1 MFKRFRFLLI
11 ISCLSLF
18 LNARAQFDA
27 PKSIEIG
34 PHGGIS
40 YYVGDLNP
48 AKHFAQSSW
57 QAGAVIRYNQSNRW
71 VYRLDYTYANVQ
83 ASDEVI
89 KWRPERGLNF
99 FSTIHDVSLL
109 VEFNFLEYYTGNPK
123 RNFSPYLFAGVS
135 GFMFNP
141 CHVMEDGS
149 LVELQPLQTEGVK
162 YSKFN
167 VSIPFGFGF
176 KLSLSKHMCASVE
189 WRLHKTFTDYL
200 DDCGGIYP
208 ALTGHVYYDVKNPDG
223 SVDHK
228 IDLTDPTESY
238 AAGMQR
244 GNSAFKDWYG
254 VVGLSLTWKFNLPDG
269 RGCNLSKF

>member
-11 ISCLSLF
+11 ISCLASF
-18 LNARAQFDA
+18 LNAQAQFDV
-27 PKSIEIG
+27 PKSIEVG

-48 AKHFAQSSW
+48 VKHFAQSSW

-99 FSTIHDVSLL
+99 FSTIHDLSLM

-123 RNFSPYLFAGVS
+123 KNFSPYLFAGIS

-141 CHVMEDGS
+141 CRVTDSAMY
-149 LVELQPLQTEGVK
+149 ELQPLQTEGES
-162 YSKFN
+162 YSKFD

-176 KLSLSKHMCASVE
+176 KMSLSKHICASLE

-200 DDCGGIYP
+200 DDCGGVYP
-208 ALTGHVYYDVKNPDG
+208 NHPAESHPNANLPYVSDKVYKDF
-223 SVDHK
+223 
-228 IDLTDPTESY
+228 TDPTGNY
-238 AAGMQR
+238 DAGMQR
-244 GNSAFKDWYG
+244 GNSAYKDWYG
-254 VVGLSLTWKFNLPDG
+254 VVGLSLTWKFNLPDT

>member
-11 ISCLSLF
+11 ISCLASF
-18 LNARAQFDA
+18 LNAQAQFDV
-27 PKSIEIG
+27 PKSIEVG

-48 AKHFAQSSW
+48 VKHFAQSSW

-71 VYRLDYTYANVQ
+71 VYRLDYTFANVQ

-99 FSTIHDVSLL
+99 FSTIHDLSLM

-123 RNFSPYLFAGVS
+123 KNFSPYLFAGIS

-141 CHVMEDGS
+141 CRVTDSAMY
-149 LVELQPLQTEGVK
+149 ELQPLQTEGES

-176 KLSLSKHMCASVE
+176 KMSLSKHICASLE

-200 DDCGGIYP
+200 DDCGGVYP
-208 ALTGHVYYDVKNPDG
+208 NHLTQSQPNANLPYVSDDVYEDF
-223 SVDHK
+223 
-228 IDLTDPTESY
+228 TDPTGNY

-244 GNSAFKDWYG
+244 GNSAYQDWYG
-254 VVGLSLTWKFNLPDG
+254 VVGLSLTWKFNLPDT

>member
-18 LNARAQFDA
+18 LNAQAQFDA

-57 QAGAVIRYNQSNRW
+57 QAGVVVRYNQSNRW
-71 VYRLDYTYANVQ
+71 VFRFDYTHANVQ

-89 KWRPERGLNF
+89 KWRPERGLSFASKIDDIN
-99 FSTIHDVSLL
+99 LL
-109 VEFNFLEYYTGNPK
+109 VEFNFLEYFTGNPK
-123 RNFSPYLFAGVS
+123 KNFSPYLFAGIS
-135 GFMFNP
+135 GFMFDP
-141 CHVMEDGS
+141 YHVTDSTQVS
-149 LVELQPLQTEGVK
+149 LRPLQTEGVK
-162 YSKFN
+162 YSNFS
-167 VSIPFGFGF
+167 VAIPFGFGF
-176 KLSLSKHMCASVE
+176 KMSLSKHVCASLE
-189 WRLHKTFTDYL
+189 WRLNKTFTDYL
-200 DDCGGIYP
+200 DDCGGVYP
-208 ALTGHVYYDVKNPDG
+208 NREGAHHLVTTLPTVDKDVYDNY
-223 SVDHK
+223 
-228 IDLTDPTESY
+228 TDPTGTY

-244 GNSAFKDWYG
+244 GNSSFKDWYG